1 MFKYY
6 IIELKKLF
14 LHAKY
19 YSLKK
24 IVFTSMKN
32 TFLLFILFL
41 FTFSFAQKKET
52 VAINW
57 SDKTDFSIGE
67 TKMRVP
73 QFDMKN
79 FVFDSYNKELLFAL
93 KIPLEKPA
101 DENSL
106 QISNIIYEIVSEA
119 SLGDLSI
126 SKLPLKLE
134 ASISSNY
141 VRNKIVAR
149 LQVSPIIKE
158 GSIYKKVKSF
168 DYSFRQSSNSEN
180 RRFGMNPTNSVLATG
195 DWYRFYIQKSGV
207 YYMSKSFLQQLGM
220 NVSNIDPKKIKIYG
234 NGGRMLPLPNN
245 TFYPDDLTE
254 NAIQVIGEED
264 GVFNDSDGIL
274 FYGEGTD
281 NWNSESETNLNL
293 YSDNSYYYITTDGGD
308 GKRISEASQPTENS
322 NLIITDFDNTQ
333 FHEIDEVNIA
343 KVGRTWFGEDFDTNN
358 VQNFSFSIPNI
369 VTSSNIEMTIHL
381 AAKSVSNSSF
391 KVEANNQII
400 TTPSISFGDGKL
412 PKDTIVTSSIP
423 STENLNI
430 KLTFNNNGVPTAN
443 GYLNYINL
451 KYKSQLKGY
460 GKQFRFQN
468 NGTANNSV
476 KEYQISNANGI
487 TQVWDITDIYNV
499 SKYTNN
505 AQSSFSFKSNAND
518 IRKFIAVAGNDLYTP
533 LKESQPKVS
542 NQNLKGT
549 IFKNTQGS
557 LQDIDYLIIT
567 PTVFYNQ
574 AEKLANFHRN
584 YSLLNVKVVTVE
596 SIYPEFSSGKQ
607 DVTAIR
613 NFIKYVYNNA
623 STIDKAVRYVNLFGD
638 ASYDFKN
645 KTANNTNFVPIYHA
659 KNFTSISESSFAT
672 DDFYGIMNINGG
684 NLDIRNDDLDIA
696 VGRMIANSAQ
706 QADELVNKVL
716 EYYDYKSYGNWR
728 NNFVVIADDAD
739 TTGDANLQIEINQLA
754 DEIVSEKP
762 FMNPKKILLDSYVQ
776 ETSAGGKRYPQA
788 RKDIYNAFENGALV
802 FNYLGHG
809 GEDGLSQERIWEKAD
824 GQNLSNRYKYPLFIT
839 ITCDFS
845 RFDNPSRPTAGE
857 YTFWNPKGGAI
868 AMLTT
873 VREIGQTTGENFNF
887 DITKYVFAYDT
898 NEYVSVAEAL
908 RLAKNDYAGGVKI
921 VACLGD
927 PALILAMPKPQI
939 KLTKVNDVPVTQ
951 TIDDF
956 KALSYMKINGEVTDE
971 NGTFLSTYNGEVAI
985 QIYDKEI
992 ARTTLNNDFNNSIL
1006 NFNVLGE
1013 TIFRGNATVVNGN
1026 FEFGFVVPRDIT
1038 IAVGNGKMSFYAK
1051 RNNILL
1057 DKTGY
1062 DTTIKVGGVNLNAP
1076 ADNTPPTVKLY
1087 MNDKTFISGGI
1098 TNESPIFLAFLED
1111 ENGINTAS
1119 GIGHDIIAILDGD
1132 ETNPIKLND
1141 YYETELDNYK
1151 SGKLKYPFRNLAL
1164 GLHTITFKAWDVYN
1178 NPISAEI
1185 QFIVVGDESVTL
1197 TNVLNYPNPF
1207 VNYTQFW
1214 FTHNKPFEPLDVQVQ
1229 VMTITGKVVW
1239 TKNQVITNPES
1250 TSKDLTWDGKDDFG
1264 DKIGKGV
1271 YIYKLTVKSSIS
1283 NSKTEKFEKL
1293 VIL

>member
-1 MFKYY
+1 MT
-6 IIELKKLF
+6 I
-14 LHAKY
+14 
-19 YSLKK
+19 
-24 IVFTSMKN
+24 
-32 TFLLFILFL
+32 
-41 FTFSFAQKKET
+41 
-52 VAINW
+52 
-57 SDKTDFSIGE
+57 
-67 TKMRVP
+67 P
-73 QFDMKN
+73 QFDVRN
-79 FVFDSYNKELLFAL
+79 FVFDINSKKLSYAL
-93 KIPLEKPA
+93 KISSEKFI
-101 DENSL
+101 DEKSL
-106 QISNIIYEIVSEA
+106 IISNVSYEIISET
-119 SLGDLSI
+119 SLGDLNNSLI
-126 SKLPLKLE
+126 PSKIE
-134 ASISSNY
+134 ASIFNNY
-141 VRNKIVAR
+141 SRNKIVSR
-149 LQVSPIIKE
+149 IQISPIVKE
-158 GSIYKKVKSF
+158 NGIYKKVISF
-168 DYSFRQSSNSEN
+168 DYSFNYINAHTN
-180 RRFGMNPTNSVLATG
+180 RRMSMNPINSVLATG
-195 DWYRFYIQKSGV
+195 EWYRFYIQKSGV
-207 YYMSKSFLQQLGM
+207 YFVSKSFLKSLGM
-220 NVSNIDPKKIKIYG
+220 NVDNIDPKKIQLYG
-234 NGGRMLPLPNN
+234 NGGRMLPLKNSE
-245 TFYPDDLTE
+245 FYPNDLTE
-254 NAIQVIGEED
+254 NAIQVTGEDD

-274 FYGEGTD
+274 FYGEGID
-281 NWNSESETNLNL
+281 NWNEESQTNGNL
-293 YSDNSYYYITTDGGD
+293 YADKSYYYVTISSVD
-308 GKRISEASQPTENS
+308 GKRIPENALLTENS
-322 NLIITDFDNTQ
+322 TLTVTDFDDSQ
-333 FHEIDEVNIA
+333 FHEVDNVNVG
-343 KVGRTWFGEDFDTNN
+343 KVGRTWFGEDFDT
-358 VQNFSFSIPNI
+358 QNIQDFNFSIPNI
-369 VTSSNIEMTIHL
+369 VSSTNITISTHL
-381 AAKSVSNSSF
+381 AAKSISNCSF
-391 KVEANNQII
+391 KIEANNQLLS
-400 TTPSISFGDGKL
+400 TLSIGAGDGKL
-412 PKDTIVTSSIP
+412 PKDTYYSISSIP
-423 STENLNI
+423 PSESLNI

-443 GYLNYINL
+443 GYLDYINL
-451 KYKSQLKGY
+451 KYKRSLIGN

-468 NGTANNSV
+468 NATLNNSV
-476 KEYQISNANGI
+476 KEYQILNASGI
-487 TQVWDITDIYNV
+487 GQVWDITDIYNV

-505 AQSSFSFKSNAND
+505 AQSSFSFKSNATD
-518 IRKFIAVAGNDLYTP
+518 LRKYIAVVGADLYSP
-533 LKESQPKVS
+533 QKESQSKVT

-549 IFKNTQGS
+549 IFKNTQGN

-567 PTVFYNQ
+567 PSAFYNQ
-574 AEKLANFHRN
+574 AERLATFHKN
-584 YSLLNVKVVTVE
+584 YSLLNVKVVTLE

-607 DVTAIR
+607 DVAAIR

-623 STIDKAVRYVNLFGD
+623 SVPEKRVKYVNMFGD

-645 KTANNTNFVPIYHA
+645 KTANNTNFVPILHGINSY
-659 KNFTSISESSFAT
+659 NINESSFAS
-672 DDFYGIMNINGG
+672 DDFFVYMDNNDGYVKF
-684 NLDIRNDDLDIA
+684 DATRDDLIGDMDIA

-706 QADELVNKVL
+706 QADELVTKVI
-716 EYYDYKSYGNWR
+716 EYHDFKSYGNWR

-754 DEIVSEKP
+754 DEIVSEKQ

-824 GQNLSNRYKYPLFIT
+824 GQNLSNRFKYPLFIT

-908 RLAKNDYAGGVKI
+908 RLAKNDYTGGVKI

-927 PALILAMPKPQI
+927 PALMLAMAKPQV

-956 KALSYMKINGEVTDE
+956 KALSYIKINGEVTDE
-971 NGTFLSTYNGEVAI
+971 NGTFLSTYNGEVAV
-985 QIYDKEI
+985 QIYDKQI
-992 ARTTLNNDFNNSIL
+992 VRTTLNNDFKDSIL
-1006 NFNVLGE
+1006 NFNILGE

-1062 DTTIKVGGVNLNAP
+1062 DTTIKIGGVNHNAP

-1214 FTHNKPFEPLDVQVQ
+1214 FSHNKPFEPLDVQVQ
-1229 VMTITGKVVW
+1229 IMTITGKVIW
-1239 TKNQVITNPES
+1239 TKNQVVT
-1250 TSKDLTWDGKDDFG
+1250 TDGFLSKEISWDGKDDFG

-1271 YIYKLTVKSSIS
+1271 YIYKLTVKSTIS

>member
-1 MFKYY
+1 MT
-6 IIELKKLF
+6 I
-14 LHAKY
+14 
-19 YSLKK
+19 
-24 IVFTSMKN
+24 
-32 TFLLFILFL
+32 
-41 FTFSFAQKKET
+41 
-52 VAINW
+52 
-57 SDKTDFSIGE
+57 
-67 TKMRVP
+67 P
-73 QFDMKN
+73 QFDVRN
-79 FVFDSYNKELLFAL
+79 FVFDSYTKELLFAL

-106 QISNIIYEIVSEA
+106 QISNVFYEIVSEA

-126 SKLPLKLE
+126 SKLPSKLE
-134 ASISSNY
+134 ARISSNY

-158 GSIYKKVKSF
+158 GSIYKRVKSF
-168 DYSFRQSSNSEN
+168 DYSFRESLSSEN

-207 YYMSKSFLQQLGM
+207 YLVTKSFLKSLGM
-220 NVSNIDPKKIKIYG
+220 NVDNIDPKKLKIYG
-234 NGGRMLPLPNN
+234 NGGRMLPLTNN
-245 TFYPDDLTE
+245 IFYPDDLTE

-264 GVFNDSDGIL
+264 GIFNDSDGIL
-274 FYGEGTD
+274 FYGEGID
-281 NWNSESETNLNL
+281 NWNSESETNINL
-293 YSDNSYYYITTDGGD
+293 YADNSYYYITTDGLD

-322 NLIITDFDNTQ
+322 NLTITDFDNTQ

-343 KVGRTWFGEDFDTNN
+343 KVGRTWFGEDFDTKN
-358 VQNFSFSIPNI
+358 VQDFNFSLPNI
-369 VTSSNIEMTIHL
+369 VPSSTITLTTHF
-381 AAKSVSNSSF
+381 AVKSINSCSF
-391 KVEANNQII
+391 KFEANNQALF
-400 TTPSISFGDGKL
+400 TQSFSAGDGKL
-412 PKDTIVTSSIP
+412 PSPSFHSETIP

-451 KYKSQLKGY
+451 NFKSQLKGY

-468 NGTANNSV
+468 NATSNNSV
-476 KEYQISNANGI
+476 KEYQLSNANGI
-487 TQVWDITDIYNV
+487 GQVWDITDIYNV

-505 AQSSFSFKSNAND
+505 AQSAFSFKSNATD
-518 IRKFIAVAGNDLYTP
+518 IRKFIAVAGNDLYSP
-533 LKESQPKVS
+533 LKESQSKIS

-549 IFKNTQGS
+549 IFKNAQGN

-567 PTVFYNQ
+567 PSVFYNQ

-584 YSLLNVKVVTVE
+584 YSLLNVKVVTIE

-607 DVTAIR
+607 DIAAIR

-623 STIDKAVRYVNLFGD
+623 STVDKAVRYVNLFGD

-672 DDFYGIMNINGG
+672 DDFYGIMNVNGG
-684 NLDIRNDDLDIA
+684 NLDNRNDDLDIA
-696 VGRMIANSAQ
+696 VGRMIANSTQ
-706 QADELVNKVL
+706 QADELVTKVI
-716 EYYDYKSYGNWR
+716 EYHDFKSYGNWR

-739 TTGDANLQIEINQLA
+739 TTGDKTLQEQMNNLAN
-754 DEIVSEKP
+754 EIVSEKP
-762 FMNPKKILLDSYVQ
+762 FMNFKKILLDSYVQ

-788 RKDIYNAFENGALV
+788 RKDLFNTFENGALV

-809 GEDGLSQERIWEKAD
+809 GEDGLSQERIWEKSD
-824 GQNLSNRYKYPLFIT
+824 GQNVRNQYRYPLFIT

-845 RFDNPSRPTAGE
+845 RFDNPSRPTGGE

-873 VREIGQTTGENFNF
+873 VREIGQFTGEQFNY
-887 DITKYVFAYDT
+887 DITNYVFSYDT
-898 NEYVSVAEAL
+898 NNYVSIAEAL

-927 PALILAMPKPQI
+927 PALMLAMPKPQV
-939 KLTKVNDVPVTQ
+939 KLTKVNDVPISQ
-951 TIDDF
+951 PIDDF
-956 KALSYMKINGEVTDE
+956 KALSYIKINGEVNDE

-992 ARTTLNNDFNNSIL
+992 VRTTLNNDSNNSIL
-1006 NFNVLGE
+1006 NFNTLGE

-1026 FEFGFVVPRDIT
+1026 FEFGFVVPRDIA

-1076 ADNTPPTVKLY
+1076 TDNTAPTVKLY

-1164 GLHTITFKAWDVYN
+1164 GIHTITFKAWDVYN

-1214 FTHNKPFEPLDVQVQ
+1214 FSHNKPFEPLDVQVQ
-1229 VMTITGKVVW
+1229 IMTITGKVIW
-1239 TKNQVITNPES
+1239 TKNQVVT
-1250 TSKDLTWDGKDDFG
+1250 TDGFLSKEISWDGKDDFG

-1271 YIYKLTVKSSIS
+1271 YIYKLTVKSTIS

>member
-1 MFKYY
+1 M
-6 IIELKKLF
+6 KK
-14 LHAKY
+14 
-19 YSLKK
+19 S
-24 IVFTSMKN
+24 
-32 TFLLFILFL
+32 FLLYVLFFL
-41 FTFSFAQKKET
+41 SFASAQKKGVVT
-52 VAINW
+52 INW
-57 SDKTDFSIGE
+57 TDKTDYFIGQ
-67 TKMRVP
+67 TKMTVP
-73 QFDMKN
+73 QFDVKN
-79 FVFDSYNKELLFAL
+79 FVFDSYSRELFYVL
-93 KIPLEKPA
+93 KIPQEKFA
-101 DENSL
+101 DEKSL
-106 QISNIIYEIVSEA
+106 VISNVSYETIPKQSI
-119 SLGDLSI
+119 GDLNI
-126 SKLPLKLE
+126 SKIPTKPE
-134 ASISSNY
+134 AFIASNFS
-141 VRNKIVAR
+141 RNKIVSS
-149 LQVSPIIKE
+149 LKISPIVKDGTIF
-158 GSIYKKVKSF
+158 KKIVSF
-168 DYSFRQSSNSEN
+168 EYSFKETSNFN
-180 RRFGMNPTNSVLATG
+180 RNITGMNPTNSALATG
-195 DWYRFYIQKSGV
+195 EWYRFYVQKSGAYFV
-207 YYMSKSFLQQLGM
+207 SKSFLKSLGM
-220 NVSNIDPKKIKIYG
+220 NVDNINPKKIQLYG
-234 NGGRMLPLPNN
+234 NGGRMLPLKNS

-274 FYGEGTD
+274 FYAEGTD
-281 NWNSESETNLNL
+281 NWNEESQTNINL
-293 YSDNSYYYITTDGGD
+293 YSDVTYYYVTVSAFD
-308 GKRISEASQPTENS
+308 GKRIPENIQPTEISNS
-322 NLIITDFDNTQ
+322 IVTDFDDNQ
-333 FHEIDEVNIA
+333 FHEVDNVNIG
-343 KVGRTWFGEDFDTNN
+343 KVGRTWFGEDFDTKNS
-358 VQNFSFSIPNI
+358 QEFNFSMPNI
-369 VTSSNIEMTIHL
+369 VSSSTISMSTHL
-381 AAKSVSNSSF
+381 AAKSISNCSF
-391 KVEANNQII
+391 KIEVNNQLLS
-400 TTPSISFGDGKL
+400 TSTISSGDGKL
-412 PKDTIVTSSIP
+412 PKDTFYSSSSIP
-423 STENLNI
+423 SNENLSVKI
-430 KLTFNNNGVPTAN
+430 TFNNNGVPTAN
-443 GYLNYINL
+443 GYLDYINL
-451 KYKSQLKGY
+451 NFKRQLKGY

-468 NGTANNSV
+468 NATANNLV

-487 TQVWDITDIYNV
+487 GQIWDITDIYNV

-505 AQSSFSFKSNAND
+505 DQSSFSFKSNATEV
-518 IRKFIAVAGNDLYTP
+518 RKYIAIAGNDLYIP
-533 LKESQPKVS
+533 LKENQSKVS

-549 IFKNTQGS
+549 IFKNAQGN
-557 LQDIDYLIIT
+557 LQDIDYIIIT
-567 PTVFYNQ
+567 PSVFYNQ

-596 SIYPEFSSGKQ
+596 NIYPEFSSGKQ
-607 DVTAIR
+607 DVAAIR

-623 STIDKAVRYVNLFGD
+623 SIPEKKIKYINLFGD

-645 KTANNTNFVPIYHA
+645 KTTNNTNFVPILH
-659 KNFTSISESSFAT
+659 SINSYTINESSYAS
-672 DDFYGIMNINGG
+672 DDFFAYMDDNDGYIKSGDTND
-684 NLDIRNDDLDIA
+684 NLTGDLDIA
-696 VGRMIANSAQ
+696 IGRMIANSSQ
-706 QADELVNKVL
+706 QADELVNKVI

-739 TTGDANLQIEINQLA
+739 TTGDRTLQENINALA

-762 FMNPKKILLDSYVQ
+762 FMNPKKILLDSYMQ
-776 ETSAGGKRYPQA
+776 ETSAGGKRYPLA
-788 RKDIYNAFENGALV
+788 KKDFYNAFENGALV

-809 GEDGLSQERIWEKAD
+809 GEDGLAQERMWEKSD
-824 GQNLSNRYKYPLFIT
+824 GQNINNRYKYPLFIT

-868 AMLTT
+868 AMFTT
-873 VREIGQTTGENFNF
+873 VREIGQFTGEQFNF
-887 DITKYVFAYDT
+887 DIAKYVFAYDT
-898 NEYVSVAEAL
+898 NEYTSIAEAL
-908 RLAKNDYAGGVKI
+908 RLAKNDYTGGVKI

-927 PALILAMPKPQI
+927 PALMLAMPKPQV
-939 KLTKVNDVPVTQ
+939 KLTKVNDIPISQ
-951 TIDDF
+951 PIEDF

-971 NGTFLSTYNGEVAI
+971 NGVFLSTYNGEVAI

-992 ARTTLNNDFNNSIL
+992 VRTTLNNDSNNSL
-1006 NFNVLGE
+1006 MNFNILGE

-1051 RNNILL
+1051 RKNILL

-1062 DTTIKVGGVNLNAP
+1062 DTTIKIGGVNLNAP

-1141 YYETELDNYK
+1141 YYETVLDNYK
-1151 SGKLKYPFRNLAL
+1151 EGKLKYPFRNLSL

-1185 QFIVVGDESVTL
+1185 QFVVVGDDSVTL

-1214 FTHNKPFEPLDVQVQ
+1214 FTHNKPFEPLEVQIQ
-1229 VMTITGKVVW
+1229 IMTITGKVVR
-1239 TKNQVITNPES
+1239 TKNQVITTDGFLSREI
-1250 TSKDLTWDGKDDFG
+1250 TWDGKDDFG

-1271 YIYKLTVKSSIS
+1271 YIYKLTVKSTIT

>member
-1 MFKYY
+1 MT
-6 IIELKKLF
+6 I
-14 LHAKY
+14 
-19 YSLKK
+19 
-24 IVFTSMKN
+24 
-32 TFLLFILFL
+32 
-41 FTFSFAQKKET
+41 
-52 VAINW
+52 
-57 SDKTDFSIGE
+57 
-67 TKMRVP
+67 P
-73 QFDMKN
+73 QFDVRN
-79 FVFDSYNKELLFAL
+79 FVFDSYTKELLFAI

-106 QISNIIYEIVSEA
+106 EISNVFYEIVSEA
-119 SLGDLSI
+119 SLGDLTI
-126 SKLPLKLE
+126 SKLPSRLE
-134 ASISSNY
+134 ASISSIY

-158 GSIYKKVKSF
+158 GSIYKRVKSF
-168 DYSFRQSSNSEN
+168 DYSFRESSNSTS

-207 YYMSKSFLQQLGM
+207 YLVTKSFLKSLGM
-220 NVSNIDPKKIKIYG
+220 NVDNVDPKKLKIYG
-234 NGGRMLPLPNN
+234 NGGRMLPLTNN
-245 TFYPDDLTE
+245 IFYPDDLTE
-254 NAIQVIGEED
+254 NSIQVIGEED

-274 FYGEGTD
+274 FYGEGND
-281 NWNSESETNLNL
+281 NWNSESETNINL
-293 YSDNSYYYITTDGGD
+293 YADNSYYYITTDGVD
-308 GKRISEASQPTENS
+308 GKRIQEASQPTENS
-322 NLIITDFDNTQ
+322 NLTITDFDNTQ

-343 KVGRTWFGEDFDTNN
+343 KVGRTWFGEDFDTKNI
-358 VQNFSFSIPNI
+358 QDFNFSLPNI
-369 VTSSNIEMTIHL
+369 VPSSTITLTTHF
-381 AAKSVSNSSF
+381 AVKSINSCSF
-391 KVEANNQII
+391 KFEANNQALF
-400 TTPSISFGDGKL
+400 TQSFSAGDGKL
-412 PKDTIVTSSIP
+412 PKDTTITSSIP

-451 KYKSQLKGY
+451 KFKSQLKGY

-468 NGTANNSV
+468 NATSNNSV

-487 TQVWDITDIYNV
+487 GQVWDITDIYNV

-505 AQSSFSFKSNAND
+505 AQSTFSFKSNATN
-518 IRKFIAVAGNDLYTP
+518 IRKFIAVAGNDLYSP

-549 IFKNTQGS
+549 IFKNAQGN

-567 PTVFYNQ
+567 PSIFYNQ

-584 YSLLNVKVVTVE
+584 YSLLNVKVVTIE

-607 DVTAIR
+607 DIAAIR
-613 NFIKYVYNNA
+613 NFIKYVYDNA
-623 STIDKAVRYVNLFGD
+623 STVDKAVRYVNLFGD

-684 NLDIRNDDLDIA
+684 NLDNRNDDLDIA
-696 VGRMIANSAQ
+696 VGRMIANSTQ
-706 QADELVNKVL
+706 QADELVTKVI
-716 EYYDYKSYGNWR
+716 EYHDFKSYGNWR

-739 TTGDANLQIEINQLA
+739 TTGDKTLQIQMNNLA
-754 DEIVSEKP
+754 NEIVSEKP
-762 FMNPKKILLDSYVQ
+762 FMNFKKILLDSYVQ

-788 RKDIYNAFENGALV
+788 RKDLFNSFENGALV
-802 FNYLGHG
+802 INYLGHG
-809 GEDGLSQERIWEKAD
+809 GEDGLSQERIWEKSD
-824 GQNLSNRYKYPLFIT
+824 GQNVRNQYKYPLFIT

-845 RFDNPSRPTAGE
+845 RFDNPSRPTGGE

-873 VREIGQTTGENFNF
+873 VREIGQITGEQFNY
-887 DITKYVFAYDT
+887 DITNYVFSYDT
-898 NEYVSVAEAL
+898 NNYVSIAEAL

-927 PALILAMPKPQI
+927 PALMLAMPKPQV
-939 KLTKVNDVPVTQ
+939 KLTKVNDVPRSQ
-951 TIDDF
+951 PIDDF
-956 KALSYMKINGEVTDE
+956 KALSYIKINGEVNDE
-971 NGTFLSTYNGEVAI
+971 NGTFLPTYNGEVAI

-992 ARTTLNNDFNNSIL
+992 VRTTLNNDSNNSIL
-1006 NFNVLGE
+1006 NFNTLGE

-1062 DTTIKVGGVNLNAP
+1062 DTTIKIGGVNLNAP
-1076 ADNTPPTVKLY
+1076 TDNTAPTVKLY

-1185 QFIVVGDESVTL
+1185 QFIVVGNESVTL

-1214 FTHNKPFEPLDVQVQ
+1214 FSHNKPFEPLDVQVQ
-1229 VMTITGKVVW
+1229 IMTITGKVIW
-1239 TKNQVITNPES
+1239 TKNQVVT
-1250 TSKDLTWDGKDDFG
+1250 TDGFLSKEISWDGKDDFG

-1271 YIYKLTVKSSIS
+1271 YIYKLTVKSTIS